1 MTYKRVVK
9 GLVDTYVS
17 DWFEKFIITKN
28 AFCFVNS
35 VELEQEKD
43 TIRFICNIQVLG
55 VTGII
60 TTKYAVYGY
69 VSDLGAV
76 VPCSIRT
83 DMYEEDYFV
92 WASTESSRNT
102 LHITGEFAV

>member
-1 MTYKRVVK
+1 MYKRVVK

-43 TIRFICNIQVLG
+43 TIRFICNIEVVG
-55 VTGII
+55 GTGIV
-60 TTKYAVYGY
+60 TPKYAVYGY
-69 VSDLGAV
+69 VSDLSAV

-83 DMYEEDYFV
+83 DMYEADYFV
-92 WASTESSRNT
+92 WASTEEARNIWS
-102 LHITGEFAV
+102 ITREFTV